1 MGEPISPYPRPVRN
15 FRVNSIK
22 QKSNNKG
29 SHLEIPSYNQINS
42 LKAQNVIFTARKPS
56 DSKLYP
62 RYPQNS
68 NEARS
73 GGTNHRAAYGLSLL
87 SRDKAASL
95 PRADILDQ
103 NQRNQQQLFRGI

>member
-62 RYPQNS
+62 RYPQNL

-73 GGTNHRAAYGLSLL
+73 GGV
-87 SRDKAASL
+87 
-95 PRADILDQ
+95 P
-103 NQRNQQQLFRGI
+103 FF